1 MPVESLDAVLD
12 HAFRKGS
19 RRVGRTSQIEDESK
33 ASMAVEAYVRHTHT
47 SYEELLRSGT
57 SRDVARRQVWEK
69 VHTIMAAWQGGGK
82 QKSAGGLALRSR
94 KAK

>member
-19 RRVGRTSQIEDESK
+19 GRVGRTSQIEDENK
-33 ASMAVEAYVRHTHT
+33 AAMAVEAYVRHTHT
-47 SYEELLRSGT
+47 AYEEMLRKGT
-57 SRDVARRQVWEK
+57 SRDVARRQVREK

-82 QKSAGGLALRSR
+82 GSSTGALTLRSR
-94 KAK
+94 KAN